1 MKEEKTVRSK
11 KGLEVEGETSTV
23 QVSGEGLFG
32 IVSLVA
38 SDVMCTGEVG
48 GAGGGEG
55 ARGDADGNV
64 NSVD

>member
-1 MKEEKTVRSK
+1 MRSK
-11 KGLEVEGETSTV
+11 KVLEVEGETSTV

-38 SDVMCTGEVG
+38 LDVMCTGEVG
-48 GAGGGEG
+48 GAGGGECEG
-55 ARGDADGNV
+55 GDADGGV